1 MDDEDS
7 ARISATSSLI
17 EVSADPVTGLSGA
30 TAVNTNSEK
39 SSGGNDLE
47 PGQGANPEYHDE
59 GDHDSVAVATVAAP
73 KKKKKKSK
81 SKGQRGLVEPGTTTI
96 CCNPL
101 INDFFRESL
110 LVSKNITLMLP

>member
-1 MDDEDS
+1 MDDEDA
-7 ARISATSSLI
+7 ARISAASSLI
-17 EVSADPVTGLSGA
+17 EVSANTVTGVSGA

-39 SSGGNDLE
+39 TSGGNDLE
-47 PGQGANPEYHDE
+47 PVQGADPEDHDE
-59 GDHDSVAVATVAAP
+59 GDHDSVAVATDAAP

-81 SKGQRGLVEPGTTTI
+81 SKGQRGLVELGTTTI

-110 LVSKNITLMLP
+110 LVSKNTTWMLP